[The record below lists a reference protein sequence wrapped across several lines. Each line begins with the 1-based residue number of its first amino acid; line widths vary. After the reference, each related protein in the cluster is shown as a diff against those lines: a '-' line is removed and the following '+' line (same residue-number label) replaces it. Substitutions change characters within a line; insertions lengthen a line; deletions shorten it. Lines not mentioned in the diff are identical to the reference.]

1 MADSLANLLS
11 GGFGAVLGVLLGA
24 QAVSGRIRAVRERI
38 DATVKDPSIDTAA
51 AAALE
56 LAELERE
63 AKSMIGLAKA
73 LFGRR

>member
-11 GGFGAVLGVLLGA
+11 GGFGAILGVFLSA
-24 QAVSGRIRAVRERI
+24 QAVSARIRTVRERI
-38 DATVKDPSIDTAA
+38 DATVKEPGIDTAA

-63 AKSMIGLAKA
+63 AKSLIGLAKG